1 MSTTIPDRNIG
12 LELVRVTESAALAA
26 APWMGRNKKNEADKA
41 AVDAM
46 RLMLNTI
53 EMDGMIVIGEGEKD
67 KAPMLFNGERVGDYG
82 VGRPVPLCDLA
93 VDPIDGTRPLALG
106 LPNAL
111 AVVALAERG
120 SMFFPGPI
128 VYMDKL
134 AVGPE
139 ASGVIDLNAPVAENL
154 NAVARAKGKSI
165 TELVVVVLD
174 RPRHE
179 QLIAEIRMT
188 GARLKL
194 ITDGDVAPSIAAC
207 LPDTGVDVVMGA
219 GGAPEAV
226 ITAAALKCLRGEIQA
241 RLYPRDEK
249 EKLHAEELGF
259 DTNKV
264 FTSAE
269 LVKSDNVF
277 FAATGITGGEL
288 LRGVQYYPGGATT
301 ESLAMRSQS
310 GTMRRIQ
317 AIHRS
322 EKLAQILHDQKERL
336 AEREKDTA

>member
-1 MSTTIPDRNIG
+1 MSSIPDRNIG

-26 APWMGRNKKNEADKA
+26 APWMGRNKKNDADKA

-46 RLMLNTI
+46 RLMLNSI
-53 EMDGMIVIGEGEKD
+53 EMDGVIVIGEGEKD
-67 KAPMLFNGERVGDYG
+67 KAPMLFNGERIGNSNT
-82 VGRPVPLCDLA
+82 GREVPRTDLA

-134 AVGPE
+134 AVGPS
-139 ASGVIDLNAPVAENL
+139 AAGVIDLNAPVADNL
-154 NAVARAKGKSI
+154 NAIARANGKSVSD
-165 TELVVVVLD
+165 LVVVVLD

-179 QLIAEIRMT
+179 QLIAEIRAT

-207 LPDTGVDVVMGA
+207 LPDTGVDVLMGA

-226 ITAAALKCLRGEIQA
+226 ISAAALKCLRGEIHA

-249 EKLHAEELGF
+249 EKRVAEEMGY

-264 FTSAE
+264 LTSSE
-269 LVKSDNVF
+269 LVKSNNVF
-277 FAATGITGGEL
+277 FAATGITGGDL
-288 LRGVQYYPGGATT
+288 LKGVQYFSGGATT
-301 ESLAMRSQS
+301 ESLAMRSES

-322 EKLAQILHDQKERL
+322 EKLAQILHDQKARL
-336 AEREKDTA
+336 AERERAG

>member
-1 MSTTIPDRNIG
+1 MSNRPDRNIG

-26 APWMGRNKKNEADKA
+26 APWMGRNRKNEADKA

-53 EMDGMIVIGEGEKD
+53 EMDGVIVIGEGEKD
-67 KAPMLFNGERVGDYG
+67 KAPMLFNGERIGNYDS
-82 VGRPVPLCDLA
+82 GREVPKCDLA

-111 AVVALAERG
+111 AVVGLAERG

-134 AVGPE
+134 AVGPD
-139 ASGVIDLNAPVAENL
+139 AAGVIDLNAPVADNL
-154 NAVARAKGKSI
+154 HAIARAKGKSV

-179 QLIAEIRMT
+179 QLISEIRAT
-188 GARLKL
+188 GSRLKL
-194 ITDGDVAPSIAAC
+194 ISDGDVAPSIAAC

-226 ITAAALKCLRGEIQA
+226 VTAAALKCLHGEIQA

-249 EKLHAEELGF
+249 EKQLAESLGY
-259 DTNKV
+259 DTNHV
-264 FTSAE
+264 FNCAE
-269 LVKSDNVF
+269 LVKSNNVY

-288 LRGVQYYPGGATT
+288 LRGVQYFSGGATT

-317 AIHRS
+317 AVHRS
-322 EKLAQILHDQKERL
+322 EKLAQILHDQRERM
-336 AEREKDTA
+336 AERDKQS

>member
-1 MSTTIPDRNIG
+1 
-12 LELVRVTESAALAA
+12 
-26 APWMGRNKKNEADKA
+26 
-41 AVDAM
+41 
-46 RLMLNTI
+46 
-53 EMDGMIVIGEGEKD
+53 
-67 KAPMLFNGERVGDYG
+67 
-82 VGRPVPLCDLA
+82 VPRCDLA

-111 AVVALAERG
+111 AVVALAERD

-134 AVGPE
+134 AVGPG
-139 ASGVIDLNAPVAENL
+139 AAGVIDLNAPVADNL
-154 NAVARAKGKSI
+154 NAIARANGKSV

-194 ITDGDVAPSIAAC
+194 ISDGDVAPSIAAC

-226 ITAAALKCLRGEIQA
+226 VTAGALKCLRGEIQA

-249 EKLHAEELGF
+249 EKRVAEEMGY

-264 FTSAE
+264 FTSRE

-288 LRGVQYYPGGATT
+288 LKGVQYFAGGAST
-301 ESLAMRSQS
+301 ESLAMRSES

-317 AIHRS
+317 AVHRS
-322 EKLAQILHDQKERL
+322 
-336 AEREKDTA
+336 

>member
-1 MSTTIPDRNIG
+1 MSTAPDRNIG

-53 EMDGMIVIGEGEKD
+53 EMDGVIVIGEGEKD
-67 KAPMLFNGERVGDYG
+67 KAPMLFNGERIGNFNS
-82 VGRPVPLCDLA
+82 GRPVPKCDLA

-139 ASGVIDLNAPVAENL
+139 AAGVIDLNAPVVENL
-154 NAVARAKGKSI
+154 NGIARSIGKSV

-179 QLIAEIRMT
+179 QLISEIRAT

-194 ITDGDVAPSIAAC
+194 ISDGDVAPSIAAC

-226 ITAAALKCLRGEIQA
+226 VTATALKCLRGEIQA

-249 EKLHAEELGF
+249 EKILAESLGY

-264 FTSAE
+264 FTSSE
-269 LVKSDNVF
+269 LVKSENVF
-277 FAATGITGGEL
+277 FAATGITGGDF
-288 LRGVQYYPGGATT
+288 LRGVQYFSGGATT

-310 GTMRRIQ
+310 GTMRRIH
-317 AIHRS
+317 ATHRS
-322 EKLAQILHDQKERL
+322 EKLAQILHDQQERM
-336 AEREKDTA
+336 AEREKNN

>member
-1 MSTTIPDRNIG
+1 MSSAPDRNIG

-46 RLMLNTI
+46 RLMLNTV
-53 EMDGMIVIGEGEKD
+53 EMDGVIVIGEGEKD
-67 KAPMLFNGERVGDYG
+67 KAPMLFNGERIGNYNAGWD
-82 VGRPVPLCDLA
+82 VPKCDLA

-106 LPNAL
+106 LPNSI

-139 ASGVIDLNAPVAENL
+139 AAGVIDLNAPVADNL
-154 NAVARAKGKSI
+154 NAIAKAKGKSV

-179 QLIAEIRMT
+179 QLISEIRAT

-207 LPDTGVDVVMGA
+207 LPNTGVDVLMGA

-226 ITAAALKCLRGEIQA
+226 VSASALKCMRGEIHA

-249 EKLHAEELGF
+249 EKLLAEEMGY
-259 DTNKV
+259 DTNRV
-264 FTSAE
+264 YTSAE

-277 FAATGITGGEL
+277 FAATGITDGEL
-288 LRGVQYYPGGATT
+288 MRGVHYSSQGATT
-301 ESLAMRSQS
+301 ESLAMRSSS
-310 GTMRRIQ
+310 GTMRRII
-317 AIHRS
+317 ATHRT
-322 EKLAQILHDQKERL
+322 EKLQQILSDQRERM
-336 AEREKDTA
+336 AEREKRG

>member
-1 MSTTIPDRNIG
+1 MSTAPDRNIG

-26 APWMGRNKKNEADKA
+26 APWMGRNKKNDADKA

-53 EMDGMIVIGEGEKD
+53 EMDGVIVIGEGEKD
-67 KAPMLFNGERVGDYG
+67 KAPMLFNGERLGNYH
-82 VGRPVPLCDLA
+82 GREVPKCDLA

-111 AVVALAERG
+111 AVVALSERG

-134 AVGPE
+134 AVGP
-139 ASGVIDLNAPVAENL
+139 AAAGVIDLNAPVAENL
-154 NAVARAKGKSI
+154 NAIARAIGKSV

-179 QLIAEIRMT
+179 KLIADIRAA

-194 ITDGDVAPSIAAC
+194 IADGDVAPSIAAC

-219 GGAPEAV
+219 GGAPEGV
-226 ITAAALKCLRGEIQA
+226 VTAAALKCLRGEIHA
-241 RLYPRDEK
+241 RLYPRDE
-249 EKLHAEELGF
+249 AERKRAQELGYNV
-259 DTNKV
+259 DEI

-288 LRGVQYYPGGATT
+288 LKGVQYYAGGATT
-301 ESLAMRSQS
+301 ESLAMRSAS
-310 GTMRRIQ
+310 CTMRRIQ
-317 AIHRS
+317 AIHRT
-322 EKLAQILHDQKERL
+322 EKLSQILHDQRERL
-336 AEREKDTA
+336 AKREKMG

>member
-1 MSTTIPDRNIG
+1 MSSAPDRNIG
-12 LELVRVTESAALAA
+12 LDLVRVTESAALAA
-26 APWMGRNKKNEADKA
+26 GPWMGRNKKMEADKA

-46 RLMLNTI
+46 RLMLNTVA
-53 EMDGMIVIGEGEKD
+53 MDGVIVIGEGEKD
-67 KAPMLFNGERVGDYG
+67 KAPMLFNGERIGNYDG
-82 VGRPVPLCDLA
+82 GFDVPKCDLA

-106 LPNAL
+106 LPNSI

-139 ASGVIDLNAPVAENL
+139 AAGVIDLDASVADNL
-154 NAVARAKGKSI
+154 NAIAKAKGKSV

-179 QLIAEIRMT
+179 QLVSEIRAT

-207 LPDTGVDVVMGA
+207 LPDTGVDVLMGA

-226 ITAAALKCLRGEIQA
+226 ISASALKCLRGEIHA
-241 RLYPRDEK
+241 RLYARDEK
-249 EKLHAEELGF
+249 EKKLAEEMGY
-259 DTNKV
+259 DCNRV
-264 FTSAE
+264 MTSSD
-269 LVKSDNVF
+269 LVKSNNVF
-277 FAATGITGGEL
+277 FAATGITDGEL
-288 LRGVQYYPGGATT
+288 LRGVHYSAMGATT
-301 ESLAMRSQS
+301 ESLAMRSSS
-310 GTMRRIQ
+310 GTMRRII
-317 AIHRS
+317 ATHRS
-322 EKLAQILHDQKERL
+322 EKLDQILSDQKERM
-336 AEREKDTA
+336 AEREKRG

>member
-1 MSTTIPDRNIG
+1 MSTAPDRNIG

-26 APWMGRNKKNEADKA
+26 APWMGRNRKNDADKA

-53 EMDGMIVIGEGEKD
+53 EMDGVIVIGEGEKD
-67 KAPMLFNGERVGDYG
+67 QAPMLFNGERIGNYST
-82 VGRPVPLCDLA
+82 GREVPKCDLA

-139 ASGVIDLNAPVAENL
+139 AAGVIDLNAPVAENL
-154 NAVARAKGKSI
+154 NAIARAIGKSV

-179 QLIAEIRMT
+179 QLIAEIRAT
-188 GARLKL
+188 GSRLKL
-194 ITDGDVAPSIAAC
+194 ISDGDVAPSIAAC

-226 ITAAALKCLRGEIQA
+226 VTAAALKCLRGEIQA

-249 EKLHAEELGF
+249 EKRLAESMGY
-259 DTNKV
+259 DTNRV
-264 FTSAE
+264 YTSAE

-288 LRGVQYYPGGATT
+288 LRGVQYFSGGATT
-301 ESLAMRSQS
+301 ESLAMRSAS
-310 GTMRRIQ
+310 GTVRRIQ
-317 AIHRS
+317 ATHRS
-322 EKLAQILHDQKERL
+322 EKLAQILHDQRERL
-336 AEREKDTA
+336 AAREQAH

>member
-1 MSTTIPDRNIG
+1 MSNAPDRNIG

-26 APWMGRNKKNEADKA
+26 APWMGRNKKIEADGA

-53 EMDGMIVIGEGEKD
+53 DMDGIIVIGEGEKD
-67 KAPMLFNGERVGDYG
+67 KAPMLFNGERIGNYNH
-82 VGRPVPLCDLA
+82 GRDVPKCDLA

-106 LPNAL
+106 LPNSI

-139 ASGVIDLNAPVAENL
+139 AAGVIDLNAPVAANL
-154 NAVARAKGKSI
+154 NAIANAKGKNV

-179 QLIAEIRMT
+179 HLISEIRAT
-188 GARLKL
+188 GARLKM

-226 ITAAALKCLRGEIQA
+226 VTATALKCMRGEIHA
-241 RLYPRDEK
+241 RLYPRDDQEK
-249 EKLHAEELGF
+249 KRAQDLGY
-259 DTNKV
+259 DTNRIM
-264 FTSAE
+264 TSAD

-277 FAATGITGGEL
+277 FAGTGITDGEL
-288 LRGVQYYPGGATT
+288 LRGVHYSSMGATT
-301 ESLAMRSQS
+301 DSLAMRSSS
-310 GTMRRIQ
+310 GTMRRII
-317 AIHRS
+317 ATHRS
-322 EKLAQILHDQKERL
+322 AKLDQILADQRMRM
-336 AEREKDTA
+336 AERQQQK

>member
-1 MSTTIPDRNIG
+1 MSNAPDRNIG

-26 APWMGRNKKNEADKA
+26 APWMGRNKKIEADGA

-46 RLMLNTI
+46 RLMLNTV
-53 EMDGMIVIGEGEKD
+53 EMDGVIVIGEGEKD
-67 KAPMLFNGERVGDYG
+67 KAPMLFNGERIGNYNVSWD
-82 VGRPVPLCDLA
+82 VPKCDLA

-106 LPNAL
+106 MPNSI
-111 AVVALAERG
+111 AVVALAARG

-139 ASGVIDLNAPVAENL
+139 AAGVIDLNAPVATNL
-154 NAVARAKGKSI
+154 QAIAKAKGKSV

-179 QLIAEIRMT
+179 QLIAEIRAT

-194 ITDGDVAPSIAAC
+194 ITDGDVAPSIASC
-207 LPDTGVDVVMGA
+207 LPDTGVDAVMGA

-226 ITAAALKCLRGEIQA
+226 VSASALKCLHGEIHA

-249 EKLHAEELGF
+249 EKKLAEELGY
-259 DTNKV
+259 DTNRV
-264 FTSAE
+264 YTSAE
-269 LVKSDNVF
+269 LVTSDNVF
-277 FAATGITGGEL
+277 FAATGITDGEL
-288 LRGVQYYPGGATT
+288 LRGVHYSSQGATT
-301 ESLAMRSQS
+301 ESLAMRSSS
-310 GTMRRIQ
+310 GTIRRII
-317 AIHRS
+317 ATHRA
-322 EKLAQILHDQKERL
+322 EKLQQILSDQRERM
-336 AEREKDTA
+336 AEREKHG

>member
-1 MSTTIPDRNIG
+1 MSNAPDRNLG

-26 APWMGRNKKNEADKA
+26 APWMGRNKKIEADKA

-46 RLMLNTI
+46 RLMLNSI
-53 EMDGMIVIGEGEKD
+53 EMDGVIVIGEGEKD
-67 KAPMLFNGERVGDYG
+67 KAPMLFNGERLGNYET
-82 VGRPVPLCDLA
+82 GRDVPRCDLA

-106 LPNAL
+106 LPNSI

-139 ASGVIDLNAPVAENL
+139 AAGAIDLNAPVATNL
-154 NAVARAKGKSI
+154 HNIARAKGKAV
-165 TELVVVVLD
+165 TELVIVVLD

-179 QLIAEIRMT
+179 QLINEIRAT

-207 LPDTGVDVVMGA
+207 LPDTGVDAVMGA

-226 ITAAALKCLRGEIQA
+226 VTASALKCLHGEIQA
-241 RLYPRDEK
+241 RLYPRDEQ
-249 EKLHAEELGF
+249 EKQLAQELGY
-259 DTNKV
+259 DVNRVMTCND
-264 FTSAE
+264 

-277 FAATGITGGEL
+277 FAGTGITDGEL
-288 LRGVQYYPGGATT
+288 VHGVHYTSMGATT
-301 ESLAMRSQS
+301 ESLAMRSSS
-310 GTMRRIQ
+310 GTMRRIV
-317 AIHRS
+317 ATHRT
-322 EKLAQILHDQKERL
+322 EKLQQILRDQKERL
-336 AEREKDTA
+336 SHT

>member
-1 MSTTIPDRNIG
+1 MSTAPDRNIG

-26 APWMGRNKKNEADKA
+26 APWMGRNKKNDADKA

-53 EMDGMIVIGEGEKD
+53 EMDGVIVIGEGEKD
-67 KAPMLFNGERVGDYG
+67 KAPMLFNGERLGNYH
-82 VGRPVPLCDLA
+82 GREVPKCDLA

-111 AVVALAERG
+111 AVVALSERG

-134 AVGPE
+134 AVGP
-139 ASGVIDLNAPVAENL
+139 AAAGVIDLNAPVAENL
-154 NAVARAKGKSI
+154 NAIARAIGKSV

-179 QLIAEIRMT
+179 KLIADIRAA

-194 ITDGDVAPSIAAC
+194 IADGDVAPSIAAC

-219 GGAPEAV
+219 GGAPEGV
-226 ITAAALKCLRGEIQA
+226 VTAAALKCLRGEIHA
-241 RLYPRDEK
+241 RLYPRDE
-249 EKLHAEELGF
+249 AERKRAQELGYNV
-259 DTNKV
+259 DEI

-288 LRGVQYYPGGATT
+288 LKGVQYYAGGATT
-301 ESLAMRSQS
+301 ESLAMRSAS

-317 AIHRS
+317 AIHRT
-322 EKLAQILHDQKERL
+322 EKLSQILHDQRERL
-336 AEREKDTA
+336 AKREKMG

>member
-1 MSTTIPDRNIG
+1 MSNAPDRNIG

-26 APWMGRNKKNEADKA
+26 APWMGRNKKIEADKA

-46 RLMLNTI
+46 RLMLNTV
-53 EMDGMIVIGEGEKD
+53 EMDGVIVIGEGEKD
-67 KAPMLFNGERVGDYG
+67 EAPMLFNGERLGNYDS
-82 VGRPVPLCDLA
+82 GRDVPRCDLA

-106 LPNAL
+106 LPNSI

-139 ASGVIDLNAPVAENL
+139 AAGVIDLNAPVATNL
-154 NAVARAKGKSI
+154 QNIARAKGKLV
-165 TELVVVVLD
+165 TELVIVVLD

-179 QLIAEIRMT
+179 RLIGEIRAT

-207 LPDTGVDVVMGA
+207 LPDTGVDAVMGA

-226 ITAAALKCLRGEIQA
+226 VTASALKCLRGEIHA
-241 RLYPRDEK
+241 RLYPRDDQEK
-249 EKLHAEELGF
+249 KRAEGLGY
-259 DTNKV
+259 DLSRV
-264 FTSAE
+264 MTSAH

-277 FAATGITGGEL
+277 FAGTGITDGEL
-288 LRGVQYYPGGATT
+288 VRGVHYSAMGATT
-301 ESLAMRSQS
+301 ESLAMRSSS
-310 GTMRRIQ
+310 GTMRRIV
-317 AIHRS
+317 ATHRS
-322 EKLAQILHDQKERL
+322 EKLQQIQSDQKERF
-336 AEREKDTA
+336 AQRTSGM

>member
-1 MSTTIPDRNIG
+1 MSTAPDRNIG

-26 APWMGRNKKNEADKA
+26 APWMGRNKKIEADGA

-46 RLMLNTI
+46 RLMLNTV
-53 EMDGMIVIGEGEKD
+53 EMDGVIVIGEGEKD
-67 KAPMLFNGERVGDYG
+67 KAPMLFNGERIGNYNAG
-82 VGRPVPLCDLA
+82 WEVPKCDLA

-106 LPNAL
+106 MPNSI

-139 ASGVIDLNAPVAENL
+139 AAGVIDLNAPVATNL
-154 NAVARAKGKSI
+154 QAIAKAKGKSV

-179 QLIAEIRMT
+179 QLIAEIRAT

-194 ITDGDVAPSIAAC
+194 ITDGDVAPSIASC
-207 LPDTGVDVVMGA
+207 LPDTGVDAVMGA

-226 ITAAALKCLRGEIQA
+226 VSASALKCLRGEIHA

-249 EKLHAEELGF
+249 EKKLAQELGY
-259 DTNKV
+259 DTNRV
-264 FTSAE
+264 YTSAE
-269 LVKSDNVF
+269 LVTSDNVF
-277 FAATGITGGEL
+277 FAATGITDGEL
-288 LRGVQYYPGGATT
+288 LRGVHYSSQGATT
-301 ESLAMRSQS
+301 ESLAMRSSS
-310 GTMRRIQ
+310 GTIRRII
-317 AIHRS
+317 ATHRT
-322 EKLAQILHDQKERL
+322 EKLQQILRDQRERM
-336 AEREKDTA
+336 AERERV

>member
-1 MSTTIPDRNIG
+1 MSSVPDRNIG
-12 LELVRVTESAALAA
+12 LDLVRVTEAAALAA

-53 EMDGMIVIGEGEKD
+53 EMDGVIVIGEGEKD
-67 KAPMLFNGERVGDYG
+67 KAPMLFNGERIGNYNN
-82 VGRPVPLCDLA
+82 GREVPKCDLA

-134 AVGPE
+134 AVGPQ
-139 ASGVIDLNAPVAENL
+139 AAGVIDLNAPVADNL
-154 NAVARAKGKSI
+154 NAIARAIGKSV

-179 QLIAEIRMT
+179 KLIADIRAV

-194 ITDGDVAPSIAAC
+194 ITDGDVAPGIAAC
-207 LPDTGVDVVMGA
+207 LPDTGVDVLMGV

-226 ITAAALKCLRGEIQA
+226 VTATALKCLRGEIHA
-241 RLYPRDEK
+241 RLYPRDDAER
-249 EKLHAEELGF
+249 KLAQDMGY
-259 DTNKV
+259 DVNKV
-264 FTSAE
+264 FTSAD
-269 LVKSDNVF
+269 LVKSNNVF

-288 LRGVQYYPGGATT
+288 LRGVQYFSGGATT
-301 ESLAMRSQS
+301 ESLAMRSAS

-317 AIHRS
+317 AVHRS
-322 EKLAQILHDQKERL
+322 EKIAQILHDQRERF
-336 AEREKDTA
+336 AERERQG

>member
-1 MSTTIPDRNIG
+1 MSTAPDRNIG

-26 APWMGRNKKNEADKA
+26 APWMGRNKKIEADGA

-46 RLMLNTI
+46 RLMLNTV
-53 EMDGMIVIGEGEKD
+53 EMDGVIVIGEGEKD
-67 KAPMLFNGERVGDYG
+67 KAPMLFNGERIGNYNVGWD
-82 VGRPVPLCDLA
+82 VPKCDLA

-106 LPNAL
+106 MPNSI

-139 ASGVIDLNAPVAENL
+139 AAGVIDLNAPVATNL
-154 NAVARAKGKSI
+154 QAIAKAKGKSV

-179 QLIAEIRMT
+179 QLIAEIRAT

-194 ITDGDVAPSIAAC
+194 ITDGDVAPSIASC
-207 LPDTGVDVVMGA
+207 LPDTGVDAVMGA

-226 ITAAALKCLRGEIQA
+226 VSASALKCLHGEIHA

-249 EKLHAEELGF
+249 EKKLAEELGY
-259 DTNKV
+259 DTNRV
-264 FTSAE
+264 YTSAE
-269 LVKSDNVF
+269 LVTSDNVF
-277 FAATGITGGEL
+277 FAATGITDGEL
-288 LRGVQYYPGGATT
+288 LRGVHYSSQGATT
-301 ESLAMRSQS
+301 ESLAMRSSS
-310 GTMRRIQ
+310 GTIRRII
-317 AIHRS
+317 ATHRA
-322 EKLAQILHDQKERL
+322 EKLQQILRDQRERM
-336 AEREKDTA
+336 AEREKRG

>member
-1 MSTTIPDRNIG
+1 MSNAPDRNIG

-26 APWMGRNKKNEADKA
+26 APWMGRNKKNDADKA

-53 EMDGMIVIGEGEKD
+53 EMDGVIVIGEGEKD
-67 KAPMLFNGERVGDYG
+67 KAPMLFNGERLGNYDS
-82 VGRPVPLCDLA
+82 GRAVPKCDLA

-134 AVGPE
+134 AVGPD
-139 ASGVIDLNAPVAENL
+139 AAGVIDLNAPVADNL
-154 NAVARAKGKSI
+154 YAIARAKGKSV
-165 TELVVVVLD
+165 TELAVVVLD

-179 QLIAEIRMT
+179 QLIAEIRAT
-188 GARLKL
+188 GSRLKL
-194 ITDGDVAPSIAAC
+194 ISDGDVAPSIAAC

-219 GGAPEAV
+219 GGAPEGV
-226 ITAAALKCLRGEIQA
+226 VTAAALKCLHGEIQA

-249 EKLHAEELGF
+249 EKQHAEALGY

-264 FTSAE
+264 FSSAD

-288 LRGVQYYPGGATT
+288 LRGVQYFSGGATT
-301 ESLAMRSQS
+301 ESLAMRSKS
-310 GTMRRIQ
+310 GTMRRIH
-317 AIHRS
+317 ATHRA
-322 EKLAQILHDQKERL
+322 EKLAQILHEQRERM
-336 AEREKDTA
+336 AEREKQG

>member
-1 MSTTIPDRNIG
+1 MANIPDRNIG

-53 EMDGMIVIGEGEKD
+53 DMSGVIVIGEGEKD
-67 KAPMLFNGERVGDYG
+67 KAPMLFNGERIGITEPDEHT
-82 VGRPVPLCDLA
+82 PQCDLA

-111 AVVALAERG
+111 SVVALAERG
-120 SMFFPGPI
+120 TMFFPGPI
-128 VYMDKL
+128 VYMEKL

-139 ASGVIDLNAPVAENL
+139 AAGVIDLNAPVAVNL
-154 NAVARAKGKSI
+154 QAIAHAKGKSVS
-165 TELVVVVLD
+165 ELVVVVLD
-174 RPRHE
+174 RPRHDK
-179 QLIAEIRMT
+179 LIADVRAS

-207 LPDTGVDVVMGA
+207 LPDTGVDVLMGA

-226 ITAAALKCLRGEIQA
+226 VSAAALKCLHGEIHA
-241 RLYPRDEK
+241 RLYPRDPQEK
-249 EKLHAEELGF
+249 AAAEALGY

-264 FTSAE
+264 YTSAE
-269 LVKSDNVF
+269 LVTSDNVF
-277 FAATGITGGEL
+277 FAATGITDGEL
-288 LRGVQYYPGGATT
+288 LDGVHYSAAGATT
-301 ESLAMRSQS
+301 ESLAMRSTS
-310 GTMRRIQ
+310 GTVRRIQ
-317 AIHRS
+317 ATHRS
-322 EKLAQILHDQKERL
+322 EKLAQILHDQRQRM
-336 AEREKDTA
+336 AERQK

>member
-1 MSTTIPDRNIG
+1 MSNAPDRNIG
-12 LELVRVTESAALAA
+12 LELVRVTEAAALAA

-46 RLMLNTI
+46 RLMLNSI
-53 EMDGMIVIGEGEKD
+53 EMDGVIVIGEGEKD
-67 KAPMLFNGERVGDYG
+67 RAPMLFNGERIGKYESPD
-82 VGRPVPLCDLA
+82 VPRCDLA

-111 AVVALAERG
+111 SVVALAQRG

-139 ASGVIDLNAPVAENL
+139 AAGVIDLNAPVVENL
-154 NAVARAKGKSI
+154 NAIAHAKGKSV

-179 QLIAEIRMT
+179 QLLAEIRAC

-207 LPDTGVDVVMGA
+207 LPDTGVDVLMGA

-226 ITAAALKCLRGEIQA
+226 ATAAALKCLRGEIHA
-241 RLYPRDEK
+241 RLFPRDEK
-249 EKLHAEELGF
+249 EKRTAEELGF
-259 DTNKV
+259 DTNRV
-264 FTSAE
+264 FTSAD

-277 FAATGITGGEL
+277 FAATGITDGEL
-288 LRGVQYYPGGATT
+288 LSGVHYSATGATT
-301 ESLAMRSQS
+301 ESVAMRSNS
-310 GTMRRIQ
+310 GTIRRIQ
-317 AIHRS
+317 ATHRS
-322 EKLAQILHDQKERL
+322 EKISQILRDQRERF
-336 AEREKDTA
+336 AAQGRA

>member
-1 MSTTIPDRNIG
+1 MSNAPDRNIG

-26 APWMGRNKKNEADKA
+26 APWMGRNAKNDADKA

-46 RLMLNTI
+46 RLMLNSI
-53 EMDGMIVIGEGEKD
+53 EMDGVIVIGEGEKD
-67 KAPMLFNGERVGDYG
+67 KAPMLFNGERLGNYAH
-82 VGRPVPLCDLA
+82 GRDVPLCDLA

-106 LPNAL
+106 LPNAI

-139 ASGVIDLNAPVAENL
+139 AAGLIDLSAPVADNL
-154 NAVARAKGKSI
+154 QAIAGAKGKAV
-165 TELVVVVLD
+165 TDLVVVVLD

-179 QLIAEIRMT
+179 QLIAEIRAT

-226 ITAAALKCLRGEIQA
+226 VTAAAVKCLRGEIQA
-241 RLYPRDEK
+241 RLFPRNEK
-249 EKLHAEELGF
+249 EKHHAEELGY
-259 DTNKV
+259 DTNRV
-264 FTSAE
+264 FNSSE
-269 LVKSDNVF
+269 LVKSENVF
-277 FAATGITGGEL
+277 FAATGITGGDL
-288 LRGVQYYPGGATT
+288 LRGVQYLPGGATT
-301 ESLAMRSQS
+301 ESLAMRSTS
-310 GTMRRIQ
+310 GTVRRIM
-317 AIHRS
+317 ATHRAQKI
-322 EKLAQILHDQKERL
+322 EQILTDQKDRF
-336 AEREKDTA
+336 AQREKEWR

>member
-1 MSTTIPDRNIG
+1 MSNAPDRNIG

-46 RLMLNTI
+46 RLMLNTV
-53 EMDGMIVIGEGEKD
+53 EMDGVVVIGEGEKD
-67 KAPMLFNGERVGDYG
+67 KAPMLFNGERIGNYMNRADV
-82 VGRPVPLCDLA
+82 PVCDLA

-106 LPNAL
+106 LPNSI

-139 ASGVIDLNAPVAENL
+139 AAGVIDLNAPVAVNL
-154 NAVARAKGKSI
+154 SNIARALGKSV
-165 TELVVVVLD
+165 TELVVVLLD

-179 QLIAEIRMT
+179 QLVAEIRAT
-188 GARLKL
+188 GARLKF
-194 ITDGDVAPSIAAC
+194 ISDGDVAPSIAAC

-249 EKLHAEELGF
+249 EKRLAEDMGY

-264 FTSAE
+264 FTCDE
-269 LVKSDNVF
+269 LVKSDTVF
-277 FAATGITGGEL
+277 FAATGITDGEL
-288 LRGVQYYPGGATT
+288 VKGVHYSSMGATT
-301 ESLAMRSQS
+301 ESLAMRSSS
-310 GTMRRIQ
+310 GTMRRII
-317 AIHRS
+317 ATHRS
-322 EKLAQILHDQKERL
+322 EKLKQILSDQRERM
-336 AEREKDTA
+336 AERERESL

>member
-1 MSTTIPDRNIG
+1 MSNAPDRNIG

-46 RLMLNTI
+46 RLMLNTV
-53 EMDGMIVIGEGEKD
+53 EMDGVIVIGEGEKD
-67 KAPMLFNGERVGDYG
+67 KAPMLFNGERIGNYNAGWD
-82 VGRPVPLCDLA
+82 VPKCDLA

-106 LPNAL
+106 LPNSI

-139 ASGVIDLNAPVAENL
+139 AAGVIDLNAPVADNL
-154 NAVARAKGKSI
+154 NAIAKAKGKSV

-179 QLIAEIRMT
+179 QLISEIRAT

-207 LPDTGVDVVMGA
+207 LPNTGVDVLMGA

-226 ITAAALKCLRGEIQA
+226 VSASALKCMRGEIHA

-249 EKLHAEELGF
+249 EKLLAEEMGY
-259 DTNKV
+259 DTNRV
-264 FTSAE
+264 YTSAE

-277 FAATGITGGEL
+277 FAATGITDGEL
-288 LRGVQYYPGGATT
+288 MRGVHYSSQGATT
-301 ESLAMRSQS
+301 ESLAMRSSS
-310 GTMRRIQ
+310 GTMRRII
-317 AIHRS
+317 ATHRT
-322 EKLAQILHDQKERL
+322 EKLQQILSDQKERM
-336 AEREKDTA
+336 AEREKRG

>member
-1 MSTTIPDRNIG
+1 MSIAPDRNIG

-26 APWMGRNKKNEADKA
+26 APWMGRNRKNDADKA

-53 EMDGMIVIGEGEKD
+53 EMDGVIVIGEGEKD
-67 KAPMLFNGERVGDYG
+67 KAPMLFNGERIGNYNS
-82 VGRPVPLCDLA
+82 GRAVPKCDLA

-134 AVGPE
+134 AVGPD
-139 ASGVIDLNAPVAENL
+139 AAGVIDLNAPVAENL
-154 NAVARAKGKSI
+154 NAIARVKGKSV

-179 QLIAEIRMT
+179 QLIAEIRAT
-188 GARLKL
+188 GSRLKL

-226 ITAAALKCLRGEIQA
+226 VTAGALKCLRGEIQA

-249 EKLHAEELGF
+249 EKQHAESLGY

-288 LRGVQYYPGGATT
+288 LRGVQYFSGGATT
-301 ESLAMRSQS
+301 ESLAMRSAS

-317 AIHRS
+317 AVHRS
-322 EKLAQILHDQKERL
+322 EKLAQILHEQRERL
-336 AEREKDTA
+336 AERERQG

>member
-1 MSTTIPDRNIG
+1 MSNAPDRNIG

-26 APWMGRNKKNEADKA
+26 APWMGRNKKIEADKA

-53 EMDGMIVIGEGEKD
+53 AMDGVIVIGEGEKD
-67 KAPMLFNGERVGDYG
+67 KAPMLFNGEQIGDTG
-82 VGRPVPLCDLA
+82 SGDVPKCDLA

-106 LPNAL
+106 LPNSI

-139 ASGVIDLNAPVAENL
+139 AAGVIDLNAPVADNL
-154 NAVARAKGKSI
+154 LAVAKAKGKAV

-179 QLIAEIRMT
+179 QLIGEIRAT

-207 LPDTGVDVVMGA
+207 LPDTGVDVLMGA
-219 GGAPEAV
+219 GGAPEGV
-226 ITAAALKCLRGEIQA
+226 ISASALKCLRGEIHA
-241 RLYPRDEK
+241 RLYPRDVK
-249 EKLHAEELGF
+249 EKQLAESLGY
-259 DTNKV
+259 DTDRV
-264 FTSAE
+264 MTSSD
-269 LVKSDNVF
+269 LVKSENVF
-277 FAATGITGGEL
+277 FAATGITDGEL
-288 LRGVQYYPGGATT
+288 MRGVHYSSMGAST
-301 ESLAMRSQS
+301 ESLAMRSSS
-310 GTMRRIQ
+310 GTMRRII
-317 AIHRS
+317 ATHRS
-322 EKLAQILHDQKERL
+322 EKLQQILSDQKTRM
-336 AEREKDTA
+336 AERESR

>member
-1 MSTTIPDRNIG
+1 MSNAPDRNIG

-46 RLMLNTI
+46 RLMLNSI
-53 EMDGMIVIGEGEKD
+53 QMDGVIVIGEGEKD
-67 KAPMLFNGERVGDYG
+67 QAPMLYNGEQIGKHDSG
-82 VGRPVPLCDLA
+82 IDVPACDLA

-120 SMFFPGPI
+120 SMFFPGNI

-139 ASGVIDLNAPVAENL
+139 AAGVIDLNAPVADNL
-154 NAVARAKGKSI
+154 NAIAQAKGKSV

-179 QLIAEIRMT
+179 QLINEIRSC

-207 LPDTGVDVVMGA
+207 LPDTGVDVLMGA

-226 ITAAALKCLRGEIQA
+226 ISAAALKCLRGEIQA
-241 RLYPRDEK
+241 RLYPRDPAEK
-249 EKLHAEELGF
+249 QRAEELGL
-259 DTNKV
+259 DTNRV
-264 FTSAE
+264 MTSSD
-269 LVKSDNVF
+269 LVQSDNVF
-277 FAATGITGGEL
+277 FAATGVTDGEL
-288 LRGVQYYPGGATT
+288 LSGVHYSATGATT
-301 ESLAMRSQS
+301 ESLAMRSTS
-310 GTMRRIQ
+310 GTVRRIQ
-317 AIHRS
+317 ATHRS
-322 EKLAQILHDQKERL
+322 EKLAQILRDQRQRL
-336 AEREKDTA
+336 AERAKQPG

>member
-1 MSTTIPDRNIG
+1 MANAPDRNIG

-26 APWMGRNKKNEADKA
+26 APWMGRNKKIQADKA

-53 EMDGMIVIGEGEKD
+53 EMDGVIVIGEGEKD
-67 KAPMLFNGERVGDYG
+67 EAPMLFNGEQIGD
-82 VGRPVPLCDLA
+82 RITPDVPKCDLA

-106 LPNAL
+106 LPNSI

-134 AVGPE
+134 IVGPE
-139 ASGVIDLNAPVAENL
+139 AAGVIDLNATVEENL
-154 NAVARAKGKSI
+154 HAIAKSKGKTV

-179 QLIAEIRMT
+179 KLIGDIRAT

-226 ITAAALKCLRGEIQA
+226 ITAGALKCLRGEIHA
-241 RLYPRDEK
+241 RLYPRDDKEK
-249 EKLHAEELGF
+249 ELALSLGY
-259 DTNKV
+259 DTSRV
-264 FTSAE
+264 MTSAD
-269 LVKSDNVF
+269 LVKSENVF
-277 FAATGITGGEL
+277 FAATGITDGEL
-288 LRGVQYYPGGATT
+288 MRGVHYSSMGAST
-301 ESLAMRSQS
+301 ESLAMRSSS
-310 GTMRRIQ
+310 GTMRRII
-317 AIHRS
+317 ATHRS
-322 EKLAQILHDQKERL
+322 EKITQILTDQKSRL
-336 AEREKDTA
+336 AEQDRT

>member
-1 MSTTIPDRNIG
+1 MSNAPDRNIG

-26 APWMGRNKKNEADKA
+26 APWMGRNKKIEADGA

-46 RLMLNTI
+46 RLMLNSI
-53 EMDGMIVIGEGEKD
+53 EMDGIIVIGEGEKD
-67 KAPMLFNGERVGDYG
+67 KAPMLFNGEHIGKRDSKD
-82 VGRPVPLCDLA
+82 VPLCDLA

-106 LPNAL
+106 LPNSI

-139 ASGVIDLNAPVAENL
+139 AAGVIDLNAPVADNL
-154 NAVARAKGKSI
+154 KAIGKAKGKSV

-179 QLIAEIRMT
+179 QLIAEIRAT

-226 ITAAALKCLRGEIQA
+226 VTATALKCVHGEIQA

-249 EKLHAEELGF
+249 EKRRAEELGY
-259 DTNKV
+259 DTNRV

-277 FAATGITGGEL
+277 FAATGITDGDF
-288 LRGVQYYPGGATT
+288 LRGVHYSSLGATT
-301 ESLAMRSQS
+301 DSLTMRSSS
-310 GTMRRIQ
+310 GTLRRII
-317 AIHRS
+317 ATHRS
-322 EKLAQILHDQKERL
+322 EKLQQILSEQRERM
-336 AEREKDTA
+336 AEREHHGS